1 MVSRRVLF
9 EVRHV
14 SPEFSAA
21 GACVLC
27 ELSQR
32 PGGSPEFLSL
42 LVRATVGGGLVC
54 SSIDDLSF
62 PRMIDRHVSPESVA
76 VDRHA
81 YPLLRRSCP
90 SASEPA
96 PSRTP
101 PTATTRL
108 F

>member
-62 PRMIDRHVSPESVA
+62 PRMIDRHVWPESVS
-76 VDRHA
+76 VDRLEHH
-81 YPLLRRSCP
+81 LLLLLCHSD
-90 SASEPA
+90 A
-96 PSRTP
+96 TP
-101 PTATTRL
+101 VQLRITKSVLTCN